1 MTTKPAITHYMI
13 DGNAETVFTV
23 IDPFY
28 ARDGTRYAT
37 IEASPERPVT
47 VTVRGDGTFTI
58 RRP

>member
-1 MTTKPAITHYMI
+1 MI
-13 DGNAETVFTV
+13 DGNAGTVFTV